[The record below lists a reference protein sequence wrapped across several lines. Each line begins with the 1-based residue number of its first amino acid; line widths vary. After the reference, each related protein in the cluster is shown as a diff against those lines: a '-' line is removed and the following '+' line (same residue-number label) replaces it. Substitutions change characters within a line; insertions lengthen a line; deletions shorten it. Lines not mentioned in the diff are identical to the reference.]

1 MSEKPEKEKSR
12 GPAPTGL
19 PKNEKLPAKLQA
31 IVDKADQE
39 NFYDELYDGK

>member
-1 MSEKPEKEKSR
+1 MSEKPEKPR

-39 NFYDELYDGK
+39 ENFYDELYDGT